1 MGVEAGAEPMLDLAF
16 VGGRAIWLP
25 GENTEEEPNKEQN
38 SEQRPSAICCYSG
51 NYAAQ
56 WRGI

>member
-1 MGVEAGAEPMLDLAF
+1 MAVEASAEPMLDLAF

-25 GENTEEEPNKEQN
+25 GENTEEGPNKVQN
-38 SEQRPSAICCYSG
+38 SERRPSAICCYFG
-51 NYAAQ
+51 IYAAQ